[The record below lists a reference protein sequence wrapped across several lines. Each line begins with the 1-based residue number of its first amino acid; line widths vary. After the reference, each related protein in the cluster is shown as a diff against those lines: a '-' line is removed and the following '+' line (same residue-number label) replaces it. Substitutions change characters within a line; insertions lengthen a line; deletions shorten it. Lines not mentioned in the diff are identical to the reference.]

1 MLPVS
6 CS

>member
-6 CS
+6 A